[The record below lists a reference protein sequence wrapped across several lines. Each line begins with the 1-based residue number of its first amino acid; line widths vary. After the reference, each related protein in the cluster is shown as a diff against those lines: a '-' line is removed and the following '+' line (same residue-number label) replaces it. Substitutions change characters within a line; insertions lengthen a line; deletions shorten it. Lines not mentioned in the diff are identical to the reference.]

1 MTSGQVAPAGPG
13 LRHDANDVVQFV
25 FDDGSGREEAD
36 GYNPEMCHQYARF
49 VAGAVGM
56 TS

>member
-13 LRHDANDVVQFV
+13 LRHDANEVVQFV

-56 TS
+56 TL